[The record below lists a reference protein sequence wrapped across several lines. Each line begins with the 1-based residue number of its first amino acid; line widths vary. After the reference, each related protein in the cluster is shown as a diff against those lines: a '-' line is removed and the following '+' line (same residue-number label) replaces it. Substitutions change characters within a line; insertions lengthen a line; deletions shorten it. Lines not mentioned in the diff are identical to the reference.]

1 MTLVTCTL
9 ELGTIP
15 CLGNLKLTFKFE
27 NIIFE
32 IFYLEQILQSNHV
45 GEECWGVTDHRAES
59 VLDKVTLLTESP
71 GCHLTEQFL
80 NINQVSR
87 LEYYWAL
94 AGKEPFGIQS
104 QSISVFLP
112 VD

>member
-15 CLGNLKLTFKFE
+15 CLGNLKLTFKLE
-27 NIIFE
+27 NIILE

-45 GEECWGVTDHRAES
+45 GEECWGVTDYRAES
-59 VLDKVTLLTESP
+59 VLDKVPLLTESP

-80 NINQVSR
+80 NIKQLSHLLCR
-87 LEYYWAL
+87 ARAW
-94 AGKEPFGIQS
+94 KKPFGIRS
-104 QSISVFLP
+104 HSISEFLP

>member
-15 CLGNLKLTFKFE
+15 CLGNLKLTFKLE
-27 NIIFE
+27 NIILE

-45 GEECWGVTDHRAES
+45 GEECWGVTDYRAES
-59 VLDKVTLLTESP
+59 VLDKVSLLTEAP

-87 LEYYWAL
+87 LEYDWAL
-94 AGKEPFGIQS
+94 AGREPFGIRS
-104 QSISVFLP
+104 HSISEFLP
-112 VD
+112 GD